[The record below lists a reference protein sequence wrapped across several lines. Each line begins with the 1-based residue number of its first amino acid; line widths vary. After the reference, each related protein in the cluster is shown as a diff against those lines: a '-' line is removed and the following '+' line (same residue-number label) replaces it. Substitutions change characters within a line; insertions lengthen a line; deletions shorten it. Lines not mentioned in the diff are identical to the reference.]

1 MKKYLLTL
9 LAVMTAFAACTPP
22 PEDEPKDAPEAITLS
37 TEALSFAAVGAEAQD
52 VIVTLENC
60 DSWEV
65 QILDGDWLTVEKTLV
80 GEQFAIRVS
89 VEDNTAE
96 QARETM
102 VYVSGKTAMA
112 ELTVT
117 QLGFAPAL
125 VVEPKEL
132 SFEAEGGQKTVS
144 VTTNVEYDVV
154 NSAEWITVTDNEGQL
169 TVEVAQNTVTE
180 EREATIEIKTD
191 YALNAKIVVEQ
202 AAGKKPERVREN
214 QACFVP
220 YTEVTYTEDS
230 RPGYGIEM
238 VADNNLETY
247 WSCPNS
253 GIDENAV
260 LTFTFD
266 GRYRIDYMDYYP
278 SPEYGQ
284 WGEFSVKYKLEDS
297 KDYIELGD
305 FDFGMKDGKQ
315 TARFKESLIG
325 VTEMVIEVKTAKG
338 RSVSKGLLAGA
349 SEIEFFYSDDVY
361 YKPIELFEDESC
373 SVFKNPNF
381 SEADLTK
388 IKDSTLRSI
397 AKIMLNR
404 KAEDNE
410 FRVATYHTYQ
420 HPDIDA
426 EKYHTSTYT
435 KLDNVTGILMYPGR
449 TYTVCVSDDGREDV
463 NPRLVVSNYKWRY
476 KDYSNRHDSHWG
488 CSSQSYSLRTGIN
501 QITIPSN
508 VPSNERFYGG
518 LCYLEYFSNSKVEIK
533 VNFVDGEVNGYWDSE
548 MHGPERFEELLNK
561 SIALKNEELSMYPHF
576 DMRSPEVVMTF
587 GSDLIQ
593 QHTRDGERAM
603 ELIQVLD
610 SIVWLEEQLQG
621 HHLYNTGAHAN
632 RMRMV
637 GRYGGSYM
645 YAGSYETG
653 YDVSSWDCQ
662 LTVLDYYHTR
672 RGCWGI
678 AHEMG
683 HVNQVRNG
691 LKWIGTSEVTNNIC
705 SAYVQFKLNGETM
718 LRTNTKNV
726 GYEGAFADLMSRGCS
741 HILVG
746 SWDEAYYLKVV
757 PFWQLYLYFTEV
769 KGMTDFY
776 PTIYHT
782 VRNYPDCAT
791 MSDEEAML
799 RFCELVSDVVK
810 LDMTEFFERWG
821 FLTPVEG
828 VWFNDYGRRQIFIS
842 KERIDKARAHMA
854 QHPKP
859 TQPIHFITE
868 NNINLFKEPAEV
880 KIGKVA
886 HQKNTTKYHFQNWE
900 NCVAYLVEGTDGK
913 LYGVG
918 DAGQKAFVF
927 TEWNEF
933 MWGNDAGATSSENSS
948 EFYKTVGKN
957 LKTKA
962 ESNTPA
968 LNGAKFYG
976 VDANGVWHQAK

>member
-1 MKKYLLTL
+1 MV
-9 LAVMTAFAACTPP
+9 AVAAFTGCTPP
-22 PEDEPKDAPEAITLS
+22 PDDTIPAPAESITLG
-37 TEALSFAAVGAEAQD
+37 TESLSFAAVGAESQD
-52 VIVTLENC
+52 VAVTLENC
-60 DSWEV
+60 KEWEATV
-65 QILDGDWLTVEKTLV
+65 MDEWAVVEKTIV
-80 GEQFAIRVS
+80 GEGLGIRVS

-96 QARETM
+96 EPRTTT
-102 VYVSGKTAMA
+102 VYVAGQTEMA

-132 SFEAEGGQKTVS
+132 SFEAKGGEAAVAVTTNLEYDVDCSAEWVS
-144 VTTNVEYDVV
+144 VTTSENGLNVVV
-154 NSAEWITVTDNEGQL
+154 AE
-169 TVEVAQNTVTE
+169 NTTLV
-180 EREATIEIKTD
+180 EREATISITTD
-191 YALNAKIVVEQ
+191 YSLSARITVSQE
-202 AAGKKPERVREN
+202 AGEEPVRVREN
-214 QACFVP
+214 EACFVP
-220 YTEVTYTEDS
+220 YTSLIYKEDS
-230 RPGYGIEM
+230 RSGHGIEL
-238 VADNNLETY
+238 AYDNNLETY

-260 LTFTFD
+260 LTFEFD

-284 WGEFSVKYKLEDS
+284 WGEFSVKYKLQDS
-297 KDYIELGD
+297 KTYVELGD
-305 FDFGMKDGKQ
+305 FDFGMRDGKQ
-315 TARFKESLIG
+315 TLNFEESLVG
-325 VTEMVIEVKTAKG
+325 VTEIVIEVKTAKG
-338 RSVSKGLLAGA
+338 RSVTKGLLAGA
-349 SEIEFFYSDDVY
+349 TEIEFFYSDDVY
-361 YKPIELFEDESC
+361 YKPIELFVDDSC
-373 SVFKNPNF
+373 SEFKDPNF
-381 SEADLTK
+381 SESDLDK
-388 IKDSTLRSI
+388 IQDSTLRAI
-397 AKIMLNR
+397 ADIMLHR

-449 TYTVCVSDDGREDV
+449 TYTVCVSDDGREEV
-463 NPRLVVSNYKWRY
+463 SPRLVVANYKWRY

-518 LCYLEYFSNSKVEIK
+518 LCYLEYFSNSKAEIK

-561 SIALKNEELSMYPHF
+561 SIALKNEELSIYPHF

-603 ELIQVLD
+603 ELIQILD

-621 HHLYNTGAHAN
+621 HHLFNTGAHAN

-662 LTVLDYYHTR
+662 LTVLDPYHTR

-769 KGMTDFY
+769 KGMADFY

-791 MSDEEAML
+791 MKDEEAML

-821 FLTPVEG
+821 FLTPVEN
-828 VWFNDYGRRQIFIS
+828 VYFNDYGKCLINIS
-842 KERIDKARAHMA
+842 KERIDKAREHMA
-854 QHPKP
+854 QYPKP
-859 TQPIHFITE
+859 EQPIHFITE
-868 NNINLFKEPAEV
+868 NNINLFKEPV
-880 KIGKVA
+880 DIVVGKVA
-886 HQKNTTKYHFQNWE
+886 HSKNTTKYHFKNWE
-900 NCVAYLVEGTDGK
+900 NCVAYVVQGSDGK
-913 LYGVG
+913 VYGVG
-918 DAGQKAFVF
+918 DACQKAFVF

-933 MWGNDAGATSSENSS
+933 AWGNDAGATSSTNSS

-957 LKTKA
+957 LKSWTETNA
-962 ESNTPA
+962 PA
-968 LNGAKFYG
+968 LNDAKYFG
-976 VDANGVWHQAK
+976 VDAKGVWHEAE